1 MTETNW
7 DIGVELTEILP
18 RLRLFARSRVF
29 SEAGADDLVQE
40 TCLRVIDREQQF
52 DADTNL
58 LAWSITIMKHI
69 QIDSSRSAR
78 NRYEM
83 GSADDILDRPDP
95 LAVRAVESRLELNEV
110 HIALH
115 KLPEEQREVLALMG
129 GGFSYREISE
139 AMGIPMGTVMS
150 RLARGRVELSR
161 LTDRN
166 MVN

>member
-18 RLRLFARSRVF
+18 RLRLFARTRVI
-29 SEAGADDLVQE
+29 SEEAADDLVQE
-40 TCLRVIDREQQF
+40 TCLRAINQKHQF

-69 QIDSSRSAR
+69 QIDSCRSAR
-78 NRYEM
+78 NRYEIT
-83 GSADDILDRPDP
+83 SADNILDRPDA

>member
-1 MTETNW
+1 MAEANT
-7 DIGVELTEILP
+7 DIGIKLTEILP

-29 SEAGADDLVQE
+29 SEAEADDLVQE
-40 TCLRVIDREQQF
+40 TCLKVIDREQQF

-78 NRYEM
+78 NRYETT
-83 GSADDILDRPDP
+83 SADDILDRPDG

>member
-1 MTETNW
+1 MAETNW
-7 DIGVELTEILP
+7 DIGVKLTEILP

-78 NRYEM
+78 NRYETT
-83 GSADDILDRPDP
+83 SADDILDRPDT

-110 HIALH
+110 HKALH

-139 AMGIPMGTVMS
+139 AVGIPMGTVMS

-166 MVN
+166 MDK